1 LLSKAV
7 DVHLFTLGSVVGI
20 ERDSVCVWGS
30 DDKEENRCNM
40 RED

>member
-20 ERDSVCVWGS
+20 ERDSVCGA
-30 DDKEENRCNM
+30 KMINKKTGAI
-40 RED
+40 